1 MFSNIICSKADFSS
15 EVEHFKTVF
24 FQRLGNAN
32 PRTYHKPMLHYPHI
46 RHHPLNVIAMK
57 ILINLQQNIAM
68 KISFTIEIGPADI
81 STMEIGYGM
90 FL

>member
-1 MFSNIICSKADFSS
+1 
-15 EVEHFKTVF
+15 
-24 FQRLGNAN
+24 
-32 PRTYHKPMLHYPHI
+32 MLHYPHI

-57 ILINLQQNIAM
+57 ILINLQENIAMKIIINLQQNIAM

>member
-1 MFSNIICSKADFSS
+1 M
-15 EVEHFKTVF
+15 
-24 FQRLGNAN
+24 GNAN

-68 KISFTIEIGPADI
+68 KIFFTIEIGPADI

-90 FL
+90 FFVMKVKNHI

>member
-1 MFSNIICSKADFSS
+1 MS
-15 EVEHFKTVF
+15 F
-24 FQRLGNAN
+24 FQRLDNAN

-68 KISFTIEIGPADI
+68 KILIALTKKIFLAIDIGPADI

>member
-1 MFSNIICSKADFSS
+1 MS
-15 EVEHFKTVF
+15 F
-24 FQRLGNAN
+24 FQRLDNAN

-68 KISFTIEIGPADI
+68 KIFFTIEIGPADI